1 MTDSTEL
8 YYAEMEAAR
17 SDAEKAYF
25 EARPQHMWM
34 PADHALFRAGFERAF
49 QLLWKPASTCD
60 RGVAAA
66 AEAKRAA
73 THCKRGHE
81 LSGQNLFIT
90 SGGSRGC
97 KECRKIHKR
106 AYRGKARG

>member
-49 QLLWKPASTCD
+49 QLLWKPASTCNHD
-60 RGVAAA
+60 LLLPNTTCEVDPNNPC
-66 AEAKRAA
+66 RA
-73 THCKRGHE
+73 TCRECGHE
-81 LSGQNLFIT
+81 WRT
-90 SGGSRGC
+90 R
-97 KECRKIHKR
+97 
-106 AYRGKARG
+106 